1 MISYKKAISL
11 INKISVNLPIEEISI
26 SDSLNRVNARDIFSP
41 SELPSSNNSAFDGY
55 ALLSKETKN
64 LNKKISKKFEILK
77 IIAAGDNPKLNN
89 YKKNS
94 TVEIMTGAIIPKQF
108 DTIIPVEKVKYF
120 PSKLKS
126 THIIVEQELKSFSYV
141 RFKGEDYKS
150 KDLVIKKNE
159 AIKSNH
165 LMALAALGINKVFV
179 KKIPKIIFFGT
190 GNELLKFDT
199 KKIPKW
205 KNRNSNNLY
214 ISSFGKDLKLKI
226 IDGGIIKDN
235 EPNKLKKKLKKIIK
249 SDIDFFITSGA
260 VSAGKYDFIPNFVK
274 TFGFKKIFKGVQIKP
289 GRPLM
294 ISKLNKKIFFGL
306 PGNPISLAVGFRFF
320 VYPLIRNILGI
331 KKEKKFKAKL
341 LNTYI
346 KQKKFNHFLRCIM
359 DVNEKGV
366 CQIKILQNQQSNKL
380 KSFTESNCWG
390 IFPEGKDKFKQGDFI
405 EWLPLIP
412 GS

>member
-1 MISYKKAISL
+1 MISYKKAIRL

-26 SDSLNRVNARDIFSP
+26 SEALNRVNAKDIFSP

-55 ALLSKETKN
+55 ALLSKETKK
-64 LNKKISKKFEILK
+64 LNKKKNKKFEILK

-120 PSKLKS
+120 PSKFKS
-126 THIIVEQELKSFSYV
+126 THIIVEQELKRFSYI

-150 KDLVIKKNE
+150 KDLVIKKNKV
-159 AIKSNH
+159 IKSNH
-165 LMALAALGINKVFV
+165 LMALAALGINKLFV

-205 KNRNSNNLY
+205 KIRNSNSLY

-226 IDGGIIKDN
+226 IDGGIVKDN
-235 EPNKLKKKLKKIIK
+235 EPNKFKKKLKKIIK

-274 TFGFKKIFKGVQIKP
+274 TFGFKEIFKGVQIKP

-294 ISKLNKKIFFGL
+294 ISKLNEKIFFGL

-346 KQKKFNHFLRCIM
+346 KQKNFNHFLRCTM
-359 DVNEKGV
+359 DVNKKGV
-366 CQIKILQNQQSNKL
+366 CQIKILPNQQSNKL

>member
-11 INKISVNLPIEEISI
+11 INKISVNLPIEEIYI

-205 KNRNSNNLY
+205 KIRNSNNLY

>member
-26 SDSLNRVNARDIFSP
+26 SEALNRVNAKDIFSP

-55 ALLSKETKN
+55 ALLSKETKK
-64 LNKKISKKFEILK
+64 LNKKKNKKFEILK

-120 PSKLKS
+120 PSKFKS
-126 THIIVEQELKSFSYV
+126 THIIVEQELKRFSYI

-150 KDLVIKKNE
+150 KDLVIKKNKV
-159 AIKSNH
+159 IKSNH
-165 LMALAALGINKVFV
+165 LMALAALGINKLFV

-205 KNRNSNNLY
+205 KIRNSNSLY
-214 ISSFGKDLKLKI
+214 ISSFGKDLKLEI
-226 IDGGIIKDN
+226 IDGGIVKDN

-274 TFGFKKIFKGVQIKP
+274 TFGFKEIFKGVQIKP

-294 ISKLNKKIFFGL
+294 ISKLNEKIFFGL

-346 KQKKFNHFLRCIM
+346 KQKNFNHFLRCTM

-366 CQIKILQNQQSNKL
+366 CQIKILPNQQSNKL

>member
-226 IDGGIIKDN
+226 IDGGIVKDN
-235 EPNKLKKKLKKIIK
+235 EPNKLKKAKKN
-249 SDIDFFITSGA
+249 
-260 VSAGKYDFIPNFVK
+260 Y
-274 TFGFKKIFKGVQIKP
+274 
-289 GRPLM
+289 
-294 ISKLNKKIFFGL
+294 
-306 PGNPISLAVGFRFF
+306 
-320 VYPLIRNILGI
+320 
-331 KKEKKFKAKL
+331 
-341 LNTYI
+341 
-346 KQKKFNHFLRCIM
+346 
-359 DVNEKGV
+359 
-366 CQIKILQNQQSNKL
+366 
-380 KSFTESNCWG
+380 
-390 IFPEGKDKFKQGDFI
+390 
-405 EWLPLIP
+405 
-412 GS
+412 

>member
-11 INKISVNLPIEEISI
+11 INKISVNLPIEKISI
-26 SDSLNRVNARDIFSP
+26 SNSLNRVNAKDIFSP

-165 LMALAALGINKVFV
+165 LMALAALGIDKLLV

-205 KNRNSNNLY
+205 KIRNSNNLY

-226 IDGGIIKDN
+226 IDRGIIKDN

>member
-26 SDSLNRVNARDIFSP
+26 SEALNRVNAKDIFSP

-55 ALLSKETKN
+55 ALLSKETKK
-64 LNKKISKKFEILK
+64 LNKKKNKKFEILK

-120 PSKLKS
+120 PSKFKS
-126 THIIVEQELKSFSYV
+126 THIIVEQELKRFSYI

-150 KDLVIKKNE
+150 KDLVIKKNKV
-159 AIKSNH
+159 IKSNH
-165 LMALAALGINKVFV
+165 LMALAALGINKLFV

-205 KNRNSNNLY
+205 KIRNSNSLY

-226 IDGGIIKDN
+226 IDGGIVKDN

-274 TFGFKKIFKGVQIKP
+274 TFGFKEIFKGVQIKP

-294 ISKLNKKIFFGL
+294 ISKLNEKIFFGL

-346 KQKKFNHFLRCIM
+346 KQKNFNHFLRCTM
-359 DVNEKGV
+359 DVNKKGV
-366 CQIKILQNQQSNKL
+366 CQIKILPNQQSNKL

>member
-11 INKISVNLPIEEISI
+11 INKISVNLPIEKISI
-26 SDSLNRVNARDIFSP
+26 SNSLNRVNAKDIFSP

-64 LNKKISKKFEILK
+64 LNKKKNKKFEILK

-126 THIIVEQELKSFSYV
+126 THIIVEQELKRFSYV

-159 AIKSNH
+159 VIKSNH
-165 LMALAALGINKVFV
+165 LMALAALGIDKLLV

-190 GNELLKFDT
+190 GNELIKFDT
-199 KKIPKW
+199 QKIPKW
-205 KNRNSNNLY
+205 KIRNSNNLY

-226 IDGGIIKDN
+226 IDGGIVKDN
-235 EPNKLKKKLKKIIK
+235 EPNKLKKKLKKIIN

-260 VSAGKYDFIPNFVK
+260 VSAGKYDFIPNFVN

-294 ISKLNKKIFFGL
+294 ISKLNEKIFFGL

-346 KQKKFNHFLRCIM
+346 KQKNFNHFLRCIM
-359 DVNEKGV
+359 NVNEKGV
-366 CQIKILQNQQSNKL
+366 CQIKILPNQQSNKL

-390 IFPEGKDKFKQGDFI
+390 IFPEGKNKFKQGDFI

>member
-11 INKISVNLPIEEISI
+11 INKISVNLPIEKISI
-26 SDSLNRVNARDIFSP
+26 SNSLNRVNAKDIFSP

-205 KNRNSNNLY
+205 KIRNSNNLY